1 MMPKTP
7 KAILIVLFVAL
18 LSSCSSTRSL
28 PDGRYRLA
36 GNEVEVLGD
45 KKLSPREFEKY
56 VQQKSNSYLI
66 FGWNPFL
73 NIYNLSGQD
82 TTKFGNRLARKI
94 GVAPVV
100 FEPGAVDA
108 SVANIGR
115 HLEYLGYYN
124 SKVSSSVNYDGRK
137 VKVLYTVEPGKR
149 YKIGKLEY
157 SVPEGEFSDDFYADT
172 LNVMIKPGDYLAES
186 VLEEETE
193 RSAEWMRRH
202 GWFGFNKNYY
212 SFEADTLVK
221 KDTADLV
228 MFIKEYTRNQS
239 PETAKPFRKYTFGDV
254 SVSWDKDLRFNERV
268 IREMNTIR
276 PGSLY
281 DEREVRNT
289 YSRMSAL
296 KVFSGVNI
304 ELNPRDSA
312 DVVDC
317 SINLTPSRIQGFQVN
332 YEASTNSS
340 GLIGNSPQVSYF
352 HKNIFHGGQWLNLS
366 FLGNFQFM
374 WDDRSIRSNEFGAS
388 VGLSFPESLGLP
400 NSLFT
405 GPNIPRTEIKA
416 SYTYQD
422 RPEYSRT
429 MISASLGY
437 AGALSRGRF
446 LYQIYPIQAKIV
458 RLHDMDTDFYGKFSG
473 NQFLFN
479 AYIDHFDVGSGGMV
493 YYSTSADIN
502 PRYNYK
508 YIRFQLDASGNVLN
522 LFNRWMD
529 EDRRGHRMIWGIPYS
544 QYIRS
549 ELTLGHTLFFGR
561 DNNQSF
567 AYRLLGGYS
576 LAYGNS
582 FTVPLEK
589 QFYCGGASSMRGWQ
603 VRTLGPGRSKRAEAM
618 IIPSQTG
625 DIKLEANAEY
635 RFPLFWKLSG
645 ALFMDVGNIWYS
657 TDWGDEGYIGYDFLK
672 SIAADWGLGVRVDLS
687 FLVLRLDMGV
697 KLYDP
702 TIETGG
708 WFGPSDWKRKDSF
721 ALHFGVGYPF

>member
-1 MMPKTP
+1 MPKTP

-157 SVPEGEFSDDFYADT
+157 SVPEGEFSEDFYADT
-172 LNVMIKPGDYLAES
+172 LNVTIKPGDYLAES

-458 RLHDMDTDFYGKFSG
+458 RLHDMDTDFYEKFSG

-625 DIKLEANAEY
+625 DIKLEANVEY
-635 RFPLFWKLSG
+635 RFPLIGKLNG
-645 ALFMDVGNIWYS
+645 AAFLDAGNVEIF
-657 TDWGDEGYIGYDFLK
+657 GIQRIG
-672 SIAADWGLGVRVDLS
+672 AMRA
-687 FLVLRLDMGV
+687 
-697 KLYDP
+697 
-702 TIETGG
+702 T
-708 WFGPSDWKRKDSF
+708 SDTTS
-721 ALHFGVGYPF
+721 